1 MCEPLEREIF
11 VLDSSV
17 VSLNVIPV
25 SFQSQTFWGFL
36 ALVQAQRV
44 VVARVEYKPLA
55 PQGEA
60 VYMY

>member
-1 MCEPLEREIF
+1 M
-11 VLDSSV
+11 V
-17 VSLNVIPV
+17 LNVIPIG
-25 SFQSQTFWGFL
+25 FQSQTFWGFL

-44 VVARVEYKPLA
+44 VVASMEYKPLA